1 MKRMICIALAL
12 CLVLSAAGCGGG
24 ASQTVTGQGGGLS
37 GGEETLTEAGAQDK
51 NWSFSL
57 PGQNGQNG
65 QSGRQLVADPLDEE
79 AVAARQPGEFMALES
94 YGTGL
99 EVGKENTSDGQKVRS
114 YKGNKSCY
122 AALESYVDVLCSEYD
137 FRQEGEPY
145 YEVIGGDLFFD
156 FCLVYTGENAPASH
170 KVTGTFSKTM
180 CDLSLYGTTQGS
192 TLKGGLWFDP
202 SLTGLDGGYR
212 YGQEGADVTPVGESA
227 LAGLWREA
235 DGSFSTSDGRLTAAA
250 GRAMLL
256 WDDEASTASA
266 SYLRYTDEGRQE
278 LVLESTS
285 GRLARI
291 YLPLSCELTGGRV
304 LGQEQFI
311 IESSYAVSAGGLFED
326 EPSYTWPSMFAVHR
340 QEGWV
345 VPVRGMSGAMTALW
359 TRVMYAEGDTLV
371 IYAAAEFE
379 TSPRALELL
388 AVVST
393 ANSEVESEPPAGGGA
408 GSGSCSSCNG
418 SGKCTTCGGTG
429 KVRKALAGTGK
440 WVEQD
445 CTACRPAGSGN
456 CPFCGGDGKA

>member
-12 CLVLSAAGCGGG
+12 CLALSAAGCGGG
-24 ASQTVTGQGGGLS
+24 ASQTVAGQGGGLS

-180 CDLSLYGTTQGS
+180 CDLSL
-192 TLKGGLWFDP
+192 
-202 SLTGLDGGYR
+202 
-212 YGQEGADVTPVGESA
+212 
-227 LAGLWREA
+227 
-235 DGSFSTSDGRLTAAA
+235 
-250 GRAMLL
+250 
-256 WDDEASTASA
+256 
-266 SYLRYTDEGRQE
+266 
-278 LVLESTS
+278 
-285 GRLARI
+285 
-291 YLPLSCELTGGRV
+291 
-304 LGQEQFI
+304 
-311 IESSYAVSAGGLFED
+311 
-326 EPSYTWPSMFAVHR
+326 
-340 QEGWV
+340 
-345 VPVRGMSGAMTALW
+345 
-359 TRVMYAEGDTLV
+359 
-371 IYAAAEFE
+371 
-379 TSPRALELL
+379 
-388 AVVST
+388 
-393 ANSEVESEPPAGGGA
+393 
-408 GSGSCSSCNG
+408 
-418 SGKCTTCGGTG
+418 
-429 KVRKALAGTGK
+429 
-440 WVEQD
+440 
-445 CTACRPAGSGN
+445 
-456 CPFCGGDGKA
+456 